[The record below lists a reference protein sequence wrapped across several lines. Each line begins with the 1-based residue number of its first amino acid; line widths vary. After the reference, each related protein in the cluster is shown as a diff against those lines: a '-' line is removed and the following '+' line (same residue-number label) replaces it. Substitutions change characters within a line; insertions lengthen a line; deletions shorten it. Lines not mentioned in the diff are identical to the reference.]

1 LRIPGTLAAR
11 GLTKAHGDRV
21 VLDAVSVVVAAGAR
35 LGVVGPN
42 GIGKST
48 LLRLLAGLDEPD
60 AGVVERSPPSLGVA
74 YLAQEAD
81 VAADETLFHYVAR
94 RTGVAVAEQEMDGL
108 AARLGEEPELAGAY
122 AGALDGFLARGGEDL
137 EARARTVLSRVGLD
151 PERLHDVAGALSGGE
166 AARLALAALLLTR
179 ADVLL
184 LDEPTNDL
192 DFAGLD
198 LLERFIAET
207 DSAVVVVSHDRTL
220 LERTVQRVLELR
232 PGGEPAREYAGGFAE
247 YERARDTAR
256 RAHYEAWGAYVGEKE
271 RLEEQARRR
280 AEWVVRATTHRR
292 KKKTRD
298 IRGQVRREIERLE
311 RVDKPWEPW
320 ELRLSLEARRR
331 TGDVVAQ
338 LTGAVVER
346 GAFRLGPVDLDLRWQ
361 DRLAVVGANG
371 SGKSTLLAALL
382 GRVPLAAGTRTL
394 GSGIVLG
401 ELDQARATMSG
412 GEPLVERTRGLA
424 GNGLTVSDARTLL
437 AKFDLGADDVLRPC
451 SSLSP
456 GERTRA
462 ALAVFAAQGVNVVVL
477 DEPTNHLDLPAIE
490 QLEEALAGYDG
501 TAVVVSHDRRF
512 LERFGATWTLEL

>member
-1 LRIPGTLAAR
+1 MHAPGSLAAR
-11 GLTKAHGDRV
+11 GLTKSHGDRV
-21 VLDAVSVVVAAGAR
+21 VLDGVSLVVPSGAR
-35 LGVVGPN
+35 IGVVGPN

-48 LLRLLAGLDEPD
+48 LLRLLAALEQPD
-60 AGVVERSPPSLGVA
+60 AGTVEVSPPSLTVA

-81 VAADETLFHYVAR
+81 VDADETLLSYLSR
-94 RTGVAVAEQEMDGL
+94 RTGVKDAERAMDEL
-108 AARLGEEPELAGAY
+108 AARHGAEPELAAAY
-122 AGALDGFLARGGEDL
+122 AEALERFLARGGDDL
-137 EARARTVLSRVGLD
+137 EARARAALGRVGLD
-151 PERLHDVAGALSGGE
+151 ARRLHEPAGALSGGE

-198 LLERFIAET
+198 LLERFIANT
-207 DSAVVVVSHDRTL
+207 TSAVVLVSHDRTL

-232 PGGEPAREYAGGFAE
+232 SGGEAAREYAGGFAE
-247 YERARDTAR
+247 YERVREAAR
-256 RAHYEAWGAYVGEKE
+256 RAQYEAWGAYVGERE

-280 AEWVVRATTHRR
+280 ADWVARAGVQRR

-298 IRGQVRREIERLE
+298 IKGQVHREIERLE
-311 RVDKPWEPW
+311 QVGKPWEPW
-320 ELRLSLEARRR
+320 QLRLSLDARRR
-331 TGDVVAQ
+331 TGDVVAR
-338 LTGAVVER
+338 LDGAVVER
-346 GAFRLGPVDLDLRWQ
+346 GSFRLGPVDLELRWR

-371 SGKSTLLAALL
+371 AGKSTLLGALL

-394 GSGIVLG
+394 GAGVVLG
-401 ELDQARATMSG
+401 ELDQARETIAG
-412 GEPLVERTRGLA
+412 DEPLVERTRRMTGD
-424 GNGLTVSDARTLL
+424 GLTASDARTLL
-437 AKFDLGADDVLRPC
+437 AKFDLGADDVLRSC

-462 ALAVFAAQGVNVVVL
+462 ALAVFTARGVNVLVL
-477 DEPTNHLDLPAIE
+477 DEPTNHLDVPAIE

-512 LERFGATWTLEL
+512 LERFGATRTLEL